1 VLELKPET
9 AVPVIELREKLS
21 FLQNLNN
28 PLAWTGHFRGSL
40 TKFND
45 ADGEAVTEAVLDAT
59 NNPIVRPV
67 DKQKL
72 KYRPKALVSREAAL
86 SVIVFVALLR
96 PDPLARPDQQ
106 INFLKP

>member
-1 VLELKPET
+1 LD
-9 AVPVIELREKLS
+9 R
-21 FLQNLNN
+21 
-28 PLAWTGHFRGSL
+28 HFRGSP

-45 ADGEAVTEAVLDAT
+45 ADGEAITEAVLDAT